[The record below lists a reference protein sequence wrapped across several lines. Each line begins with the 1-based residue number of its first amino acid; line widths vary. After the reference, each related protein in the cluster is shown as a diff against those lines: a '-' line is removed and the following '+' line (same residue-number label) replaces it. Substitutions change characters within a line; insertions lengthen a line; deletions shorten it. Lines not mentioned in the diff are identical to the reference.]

1 MPYHQGLLP
10 PRRQP
15 DDLGGL
21 LDPNIDKRG
30 MLLPFGRTKQGE
42 MEFAVPEILLS
53 LARSARL
60 PGRVAQ
66 GYPWTPEDVTE
77 MALNVA
83 GTGYLGGGLLT
94 GGVPKG
100 TVLGANVWHG
110 GPNRWMPEPGYP
122 QGRPLLSRVGTGEGA
137 QAYGHGFYSAE
148 SKGVAESYYQALSKK
163 KFDALSK
170 EEQALVPDWVSNRIL
185 QGDPE
190 SGVNSAI
197 IEFTNRMQDDIAQL
211 KDPNVR
217 QPWLI
222 EERIAG
228 HKKRIKALE
237 KLETSKDFGAT
248 ETGSLKKLDIP
259 DEDIAKFLDWDAP
272 LSEQS
277 PEAAKRLRALADE
290 IAAKDDYDIF
300 ESAAIA
306 AYRGEHPRGARAA
319 DIKAEEFYNDLTG
332 VFEGQVGASEA
343 LRKAGIPGLKYY
355 DQMSRPKYSIST
367 LEDNIFNVKDI
378 LKNLEGKPGPQAAA
392 SRRNNLRNLKLW
404 EQELEKTKALKQTR
418 NYVVW
423 DQDVLNRTRILE
435 SGEETVGLLKKPRK

>member
-1 MPYHQGLLP
+1 MSEGEV
-10 PRRQP
+10 
-15 DDLGGL
+15 DDFTTVMG
-21 LDPNIDKRG
+21 N
-30 MLLPFGRTKQGE
+30 
-42 MEFAVPEILLS
+42 LS
-53 LARSARL
+53 Q
-60 PGRVAQ
+60 V
-66 GYPWTPEDVTE
+66 
-77 MALNVA
+77 
-83 GTGYLGGGLLT
+83 
-94 GGVPKG
+94 
-100 TVLGANVWHG
+100 
-110 GPNRWMPEPGYP
+110 
-122 QGRPLLSRVGTGEGA
+122 
-137 QAYGHGFYSAE
+137 
-148 SKGVAESYYQALSKK
+148 
-163 KFDALSK
+163 
-170 EEQALVPDWVSNRIL
+170 
-185 QGDPE
+185 
-190 SGVNSAI
+190 
-197 IEFTNRMQDDIAQL
+197 NRMEDIHNVLYNFTPAQ
-211 KDPNVR
+211 
-217 QPWLI
+217 
-222 EERIAG
+222 
-228 HKKRIKALE
+228 KKMYHDLVE
-237 KLETSKDFGAT
+237 PKLTKPEVSA
-248 ETGSLKKLDIP
+248 SLKKLDLP

-423 DQDVLNRTRILE
+423 DQDVLNRTKILE
-435 SGEETVGLLKKPRK
+435 SGGETVGLLRKPIAKKIPEASGPVAGLKGLAKEVYHGDSTDELRGIFQPDTDYAREALSGAVGRDVIKDPPSLGQLNSVKSQV